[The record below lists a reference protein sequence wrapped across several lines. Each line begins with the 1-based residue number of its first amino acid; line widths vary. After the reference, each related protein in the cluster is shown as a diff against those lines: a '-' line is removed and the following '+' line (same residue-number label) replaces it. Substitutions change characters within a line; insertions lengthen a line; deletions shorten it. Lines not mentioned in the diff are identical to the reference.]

1 MKCQVA
7 AQSLCGKVRKNNE
20 DNFCL
25 HDQILPLSH
34 GDSDLIKKPLT
45 LEVPHLLGVF
55 DGMGG
60 YNDGETASYLTALT
74 AQKYAGKL
82 GNGSG
87 LARTLIDLCM
97 EANDKVC
104 DTAKG
109 NKMGTTCAML
119 CLSGSRYIVCNV
131 GDSPIF
137 LIRKGQIKQITVDHN
152 QRATYEKTTGK
163 VASPNQKF
171 KLTQCIGIPKEDM
184 LIEPYVSE
192 GILQKGDA
200 FVLCS
205 DGITDMLDRSV
216 IRDIVDGAST
226 VEEMVAKLTDLALL
240 AGGKD
245 NLTVICVKTE
255 DKWSWALSIR
265 NFVKKSLE

>member
-1 MKCQVA
+1 MRYQVA

-34 GDSDLIKKPLT
+34 GDSNLIKKVVT

-74 AQKYAGKL
+74 AQKYADKL
-82 GNGSG
+82 DNGSG

-119 CLSGSRYIVCNV
+119 CLSGSRYVVCNV
-131 GDSPIF
+131 GDSSIF
-137 LIRKGQIKQITVDHN
+137 LVRKGQMKQITVDHN
-152 QRATYEKTTGK
+152 QRATYEKATGK
-163 VASPNQKF
+163 VAPPDQKF

-184 LIEPYVSE
+184 LIEPYVGE

-205 DGITDMLDRSV
+205 EGITDMLDKSV
-216 IRDIVDGAST
+216 IKDVVNGSDSAEAMAT
-226 VEEMVAKLTDLALL
+226 EMMRLALL

-245 NLTVICVKTE
+245 NLTVICVKVE
-255 DKWSWALSIR
+255 EKWGRMQHIR
-265 NFVKKSLE
+265 NSIKKFFE